1 MRLHSLSNIKGST
14 HRRKRVGCGEGNG
27 HGKTCG
33 RGGKGQTARS
43 GGGIRIGFEGGQMP
57 IFRRLPIRGFNNK
70 NFRVEFESVN
80 VGELAKLGESVVE
93 VDRDA
98 LALAGLVRL
107 NDRPLKVLGE
117 GELSRPFKIKA
128 DKFSASAKE
137 KIEKAG
143 GEAIVE
149 AE

>member
-1 MRLHSLSNIKGST
+1 MRLHNLQNVKGAT
-14 HRRKRVGCGEGNG
+14 HRRKRVGCGEGGG
-27 HGKTCG
+27 HGKTSG

-70 NFRVEFESVN
+70 NFAIRYETVN
-80 VGELAKLGESVVE
+80 LGEIE
-93 VDRDA
+93 KLDA
-98 LALAGLVRL
+98 GEINREALVKAGLVRS
-107 NDRPLKVLGE
+107 NSNGLKILGT
-117 GELSRPFKIKA
+117 GEISKAFKITA

-143 GEAIVE
+143 GEAIV
-149 AE
+149 AGA